1 MRNSSLTATPN
12 DTEVYQL
19 KKDIKLTQLF
29 TYSFGFLVG
38 FGWIILTGQ
47 WISTAGG
54 GGAALAFFLGGVLL
68 IPIGLCYVEL
78 ATAFPYPGGEFV
90 YAFHAFGKVIAFIAG
105 WVLLFLFVSL
115 TAFETVAAAWI
126 VTILFPSLSGI
137 HLYQVFG
144 FDMTSGM
151 FLIMTLGSITITG
164 VNYLGSRMMANAQDF
179 VTYILVATTLAI
191 ILCGLFLGSVENLD
205 PMVHSDKS
213 SWPLF
218 GIISVFITTPIW
230 YAGINALPQALSE
243 LQTHPKPKTL
253 SRLITYMLL
262 GSSLFYVLIILA
274 VAMSSS
280 RQEIIGVDFATAF
293 AIENIFASEFAGK
306 FVLGAGLLGIIST
319 WNAAHFAASRVLFAL
334 SRSHL
339 VSAGF
344 SKIHRHFGCP
354 HIAVLFV
361 GITGLMGASGG
372 TPMIGAI
379 VSSGVIVVSILF
391 VLSCCSL
398 FHLRKLNP
406 GASHKYRV
414 PGYPW
419 LPLFALFYAGCTV
432 VFALIVTWA
441 TRTSGSMPIEWLVLI
456 IWSILGV
463 LMWAS
468 AKSRRDS
475 ISENDRKI
483 IICGQSTD
491 VHLSKT

>member
-1 MRNSSLTATPN
+1 MGNSNSAVTK
-12 DTEVYQL
+12 DTKGVYQL
-19 KKDIKLTQLF
+19 KKDIKFIQLF

-47 WISTAGG
+47 WITTAGG
-54 GGAALAFFLGGVLL
+54 GGAALAFFLGGVFLV
-68 IPIGLCYVEL
+68 PIGLCYVEL

-90 YAFHAFGKVIAFIAG
+90 YAFHAFGKGIAFIAG
-105 WVLLFLFVSL
+105 WVLLFLFVGL

-126 VTILFPSLSGI
+126 ITILFPSLSGV
-137 HLYQVFG
+137 HLYHVLG

-151 FLIMTLGSITITG
+151 FLIMILGTTTITW
-164 VNYLGSRMMANAQDF
+164 VNYRGSRMMANAQDI
-179 VTYILVATTLAI
+179 VTYMLVVITLVI
-191 ILCGLFLGSVENLD
+191 ILCGLFLGDIKNLE
-205 PMVHSDKS
+205 PVIHSDKPD
-213 SWPLF
+213 WPLF

-230 YAGINALPQALSE
+230 YSGINALPQALSE
-243 LQTHPKPKTL
+243 LQTHPKPRIL
-253 SRLITYMLL
+253 SRLVTFMLL

-280 RQEIIGVDFATAF
+280 REDIIGVDFATAF
-293 AIENIFASEFAGK
+293 AIENIFASKIAGK
-306 FVLGAGLLGIIST
+306 IVLGAGLLGIIST

-361 GITGLMGASGG
+361 GITGLAGASGG

-391 VLSCCSL
+391 VLSCSSL
-398 FHLRKLNP
+398 FRVRKINP
-406 GASHKYRV
+406 DASREYKV

-419 LPLFALFYAGCTV
+419 LPLFGLIYAGFTV
-432 VFALIVTWA
+432 VFAFIVTWA
-441 TRTSGSMPIEWLVLI
+441 ARTSGNIPTEWLVLI
-456 IWSILGV
+456 VWSILGL
-463 LMWAS
+463 LMWVS
-468 AKSRRDS
+468 AKPRRDS
-475 ISENDRKI
+475 ISENDRAK
-483 IICGQSTD
+483 IICGENTE
-491 VHLSKT
+491 

>member
-1 MRNSSLTATPN
+1 MGNSHSSTKQRA
-12 DTEVYQL
+12 TEVYQL
-19 KKDIKLTQLF
+19 KKDIRFTQLF

-47 WISTAGG
+47 WIATAGG

-78 ATAFPYPGGEFV
+78 ATAYPYPGGEFV
-90 YAFHAFGKVIAFIAG
+90 YAFHAFGKGIAFIAG

-126 VTILFPSLSGI
+126 ITILFPSLSGI
-137 HLYQVFG
+137 HLYHVLG

-151 FLIMTLGSITITG
+151 FMIMTLGAITVTWI
-164 VNYLGSRMMANAQDF
+164 NFRGSRMMANAQDF
-179 VTYILVATTLAI
+179 VTYILVATTLVI
-191 ILCGLFLGSVENLD
+191 VLCGLILGDMDNLD
-205 PMVHSDKS
+205 PVIHSGKS
-213 SWPLF
+213 DWLLF
-218 GIISVFITTPIW
+218 GIISVFITTPVW

-243 LQTHPKPKTL
+243 LQARPRPKTL
-253 SRLITYMLL
+253 SRLVTIMLL
-262 GSSLFYVLIILA
+262 GSSVFYVLIILA

-280 RQEIIGVDFATAF
+280 REDIIGVDFATAF
-293 AIENIFASEFAGK
+293 AIKNLLASEIAGK

-339 VSAGF
+339 VSGKF
-344 SKIHRHFGCP
+344 GKIHQLFGSP

-361 GITGLMGASGG
+361 GIAGLLGASGG

-379 VSSGVIVVSILF
+379 VSSGVIVVSVLF
-391 VLSCCSL
+391 VLSCSSL
-398 FHLRKLNP
+398 FRLRKLNP
-406 GASHKYRV
+406 SESRAYKV

-419 LPLFALFYAGCTV
+419 LPLFGLIYAGCTV
-432 VFALIVTWA
+432 VFAFIVTWA
-441 TRTSGSMPIEWLVLI
+441 ARTPGSMPTEWLVLI
-456 IWSILGV
+456 IWSILGL

-468 AKSRRDS
+468 AKPRRDS
-475 ISENDRKI
+475 ISETDRKK
-483 IICGQSTD
+483 IICGENTD
-491 VHLSKT
+491 IYPITR